1 MWTERN
7 RKNAEGII
15 GLARRAGALSIG
27 TEQVVAE
34 VRKGRAK
41 LVLIASDVSEN
52 TAKRL
57 TDKADYRHVPWE
69 RVPLKM
75 HALGRLVGREH
86 ASAVALLRDGFVL
99 SYRKAVRDCP
109 SEASTNTLSNPERN
123 EDTDGRNE

>member
-7 RKNAEGII
+7 RKNAEGVI
-15 GLARRAGALSIG
+15 GLAKRAGALCIG

-57 TDKADYRHVPWE
+57 TDKADYRRVPWE
-69 RVPLKM
+69 RIPPEM
-75 HALGRLVGREH
+75 RSLGRLVGREY
-86 ASAVALLRDGFVL
+86 ASAVAFTQEGFVL

-109 SEASTNTLSNPERN
+109 SEALTNTLSNPERN
-123 EDTDGRNE
+123 EDADGRNE